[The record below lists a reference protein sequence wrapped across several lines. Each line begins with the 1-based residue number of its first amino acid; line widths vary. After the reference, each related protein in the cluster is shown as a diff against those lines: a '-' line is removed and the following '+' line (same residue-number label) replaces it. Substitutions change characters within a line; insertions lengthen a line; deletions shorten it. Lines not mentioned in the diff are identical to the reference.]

1 MKRKRPEDMKSSS
14 SSKTQK
20 LEEEKKM
27 NLIVVGSGGREH
39 VLTWYVIFCLLNHNS
54 NIHQYTHTP
63 IYITTG
69 N

>member
-39 VLTWYVIFCLLNHNS
+39 VLTWYVSFLFIESQFEHVS
-54 NIHQYTHTP
+54 IHTHS
-63 IYITTG
+63 YL
-69 N
+69 